1 MHPDELPSLQAQLP
15 EPAAAWLAEAITTI
29 RSEPGNWEAF
39 LLLWSRA
46 GRQLGIP
53 ADVPGRAL
61 LLRAALESQPAPSH
75 PALVD
80 DLFATGEIR
89 ERVALLRALPEL
101 PASER
106 FAAIAIEAVRSNA
119 TSVVE
124 AIACDN
130 PYPKGHFPDA
140 AFHQMVVKCLFLGL
154 PLSRIEGLAERSS
167 SELKRM
173 VTDYASERRAA
184 GRSVPADVAL
194 VLEGG
199 KNAPV

>member
-1 MHPDELPSLQAQLP
+1 MHPDDSPSLLAQLP
-15 EPAAAWLAEAITTI
+15 EPAAAWLGEAIATLK
-29 RSEPGNWEAF
+29 SEPGNWESF
-39 LLLWSRA
+39 LPLWSRA

-61 LLRAALESQPAPSH
+61 LLRTALESQPGPSQ

-101 PASER
+101 PGPER

-130 PYPKGHFPDA
+130 PFPRGHFPDA

-154 PLSRIEGLAERSS
+154 PLSHIEGLAARSS
-167 SELKRM
+167 AELKRM

-184 GRSVPADVAL
+184 GRSVPADVDL

-199 KNAPV
+199 KSAPV